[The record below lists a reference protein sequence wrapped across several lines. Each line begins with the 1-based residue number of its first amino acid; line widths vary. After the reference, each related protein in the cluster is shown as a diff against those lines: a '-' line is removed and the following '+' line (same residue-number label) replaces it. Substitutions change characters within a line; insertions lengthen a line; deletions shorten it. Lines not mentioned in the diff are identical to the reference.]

1 MNATTGAAVL
11 NRSRRETSGAA
22 SVSFPSSLTHGQP
35 AASRRT
41 GQACPGRRKGRR
53 GPAGAADALEL
64 GWSVFP
70 EDRRLGYATETATA
84 LMDRARRTYGITR
97 FISATTPDDAAS
109 LRVHEKLGF
118 VRTGEVVDGELI
130 FELRR
135 AAP

>member
-1 MNATTGAAVL
+1 
-11 NRSRRETSGAA
+11 
-22 SVSFPSSLTHGQP
+22 
-35 AASRRT
+35 
-41 GQACPGRRKGRR
+41 
-53 GPAGAADALEL
+53 
-64 GWSVFP
+64 
-70 EDRRLGYATETATA
+70 
-84 LMDRARRTYGITR
+84 MDRARRTYGITR